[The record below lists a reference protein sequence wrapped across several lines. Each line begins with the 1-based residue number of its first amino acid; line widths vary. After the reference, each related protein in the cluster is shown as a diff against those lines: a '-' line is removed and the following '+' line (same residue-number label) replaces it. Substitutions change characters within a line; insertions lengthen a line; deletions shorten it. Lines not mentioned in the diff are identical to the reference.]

1 MFKLDAIELLDLSEA
16 GALLLRD
23 PARLEREIRLGR
35 VPAARVAGQVA
46 IPVPWA
52 ESAAGIAPTDEPS
65 VRTYWLGRLAP
76 PSATGHRPLRERK
89 RLEAGELLD
98 GEEAAR
104 RLFAHADVLP
114 RLMAEGTL
122 PALKVDGTLRFDAV
136 LVDLLARAGDGEDV
150 ATELAERHARI
161 SDQARFD
168 YETGERSDVTPQIQS
183 EPTDAGATV
192 PPASGDPDAVRVP
205 RPAPISTTSSDEPKA
220 YELPEDLLAGI
231 DPPSTLIE
239 ADGFETIDED

>member
-52 ESAAGIAPTDEPS
+52 ESAAGIAPTDEES
-65 VRTYWLGRLAP
+65 TRTYWLSRLAP
-76 PSATGHRPLRERK
+76 PSAAGHRPLRERN
-89 RLEAGELLD
+89 RLDIGELLD
-98 GEEAAR
+98 SDEAAR
-104 RLFAHADVLP
+104 RLYAHPAVLS
-114 RLMAEGTL
+114 RLMQEGTL
-122 PALKVDGTLRFDAV
+122 PVLKIDGVLRFDAG
-136 LVDLLARAGDGEDV
+136 LVDLLARKGDGEDV
-150 ATELAERHARI
+150 GAALAERHALVT
-161 SDQARFD
+161 DHARFD
-168 YETGERSDVTPQIQS
+168 YETGEGSEATPKIQPARS
-183 EPTDAGATV
+183 AAAAT
-192 PPASGDPDAVRVP
+192 SGTLAEAALRVP
-205 RPAPISTTSSDEPKA
+205 RPAAPSTPAHGAAKA

-239 ADGFETIDED
+239 ADGFETVDED